1 MESKPLSYQR
11 IILSALDSAE
21 TANLLSES
29 PSTRRRIQSAS
40 GQYAAVAFT
49 TLPTSREFVLS
60 NSEISCAVKI
70 RLGLSQFSDARSW
83 CNCSPDDCNHPSHFD
98 SCVASAGLRTMRHD
112 AVTAVQALYWQQA
125 GCTLRRELRHI
136 GDRKRTDLE
145 IFTGTKTYQTD
156 TAITDVGAHSAD
168 DTQIQNYEKSKIKK
182 HQDAVIQAGGV
193 FHPFVLSTQGEFGL
207 HATKVVDLICS
218 TAVDLR
224 YIADSQKLLFKTQI
238 IRHLAVALQVQN
250 YYIVSR
256 MRMPNKLLDQE
267 AINSEFIVVS

>member
-1 MESKPLSYQR
+1 MAWDLRDLTAEKFWQMESKPLSYQR

-168 DTQIQNYEKSKIKK
+168 GTQIQNYEKSKLKNIKMPLFK
-182 HQDAVIQAGGV
+182 LAESSIL
-193 FHPFVLSTQGEFGL
+193 LSYLLRVSLDLTQ
-207 HATKVVDLICS
+207 
-218 TAVDLR
+218 R
-224 YIADSQKLLFKTQI
+224 KLLISFAQLQLTFVISPTLRNFCLRRKLSVTLLLRSKCRI
-238 IRHLAVALQVQN
+238 IILF
-250 YYIVSR
+250 
-256 MRMPNKLLDQE
+256 QE
-267 AINSEFIVVS
+267 